1 MIGIWLLAAFI
12 VVLHAAPA
20 AAQEW
25 IEYTDREQRF
35 LVNFPGQPTVRDTTW
50 EPHRDKPMPARE
62 YSAQVGPARYT
73 FTIVDLTGIRQAG
86 DVKGSVAWEAWRF
99 RKRGGKITWD
109 MFGMNDNIPGHHI
122 FITNDDGTV
131 TTAAIYQ
138 HERKLYI
145 LETKAPPNT
154 PGALLFFQSLAILD
168 EKGDVI
174 RYRLDKF
181 GNMVGRETQ
190 GADN

>member
-1 MIGIWLLAAFI
+1 MIAIRLCAAL
-12 VVLHAAPA
+12 VVFLHAAPA

-35 LVNFPGQPTVRDTTW
+35 LVNFPVQPTVRDTTW

-62 YSAQVGPARYT
+62 YSAQMGSARYS
-73 FTIVDLTGIRQAG
+73 FTIVDLTGIRQPG
-86 DVKGSVAWEAWRF
+86 DVRGSVAWEAWKF
-99 RKRGGKITWD
+99 RKRGGKITYD
-109 MFGMNDNIPGHHI
+109 MYGMNDNIPGHHI

-145 LETKAPPNT
+145 LETNAPRDT
-154 PGALLFFQSLAILD
+154 PGAILFYQSLAILD
-168 EKGDVI
+168 DQGKVI

-181 GNMVGRETQ
+181 GNPAGRESQ
-190 GADN
+190 ESDN